1 MSNITQMP
9 APSFEGL
16 PEEKKIEILRK
27 MSEVDPEQNEK
38 DAKALEALAS
48 APNPEVDIKQ
58 FLASDEVHQIIEQR
72 DQTAFLAH
80 QQIVEAFQTGV
91 ITCFQVMSSAKAEVK
106 TRRAALS
113 EVERLAKAFHDYG
126 VGFNAS
132 AQVAVPPSFA
142 K

>member
-1 MSNITQMP
+1 MSNVTQMP

-48 APNPEVDIKQ
+48 APNPEVDIRQ
-58 FLASDEVHQIIEQR
+58 FLASDEVHQIIEER
-72 DQTAFLAH
+72 DQTSFLAH

-91 ITCFQVMSSAKAEVK
+91 ISCFQVASKANADLK
-106 TRRAALS
+106 TRKAALS
-113 EVERLAKAFHDYG
+113 EIERLSKAFHDYG
-126 VGFNAS
+126 IGFNTS
-132 AQVAVPPSFA
+132 AQVAVPSSFS